1 LSGAGCGALLAQWL
15 SRFLV
20 AYINSRG
27 RIYLDLAFD
36 RRVLGFTAAV
46 AVLTSII
53 FGLAPAFRATRIAP
67 ASVLKAT
74 GRGMSGGRERFS
86 LCRALVISQV
96 AFSLVL
102 VVGALLFSR
111 SLGKLLSVDAGFRQT
126 GILETDVDYSK
137 LDIAIPQRQ
146 PYKISL
152 IERLRAI
159 PGVEAAADAS
169 VVPISGYGWN
179 ENIILAGAKER
190 TKDSPLFDRIS
201 PGYFNTMGVPML
213 AGRDFNERD
222 TATSQKVAIVNES
235 FVKKILNGANPV
247 GQQFQIEE
255 YAGRARPMYEIVG
268 FVKDTK
274 YYDLRDDFRPI
285 VYVTTLQDD
294 QPDQVAALLIRSP
307 LPLGSLT
314 SSIKGALADISPVIG
329 IEFTPLQR
337 NIHDSLLRDRLM
349 ATLSGFFGGLAA
361 LLAMVGLYGVI
372 SYSVAR
378 RTNEIGIRMALGAQR
393 LNIVNMVLGEAGL
406 LLVIGLVVGTVLALF
421 LGKTAS
427 TLLYGLKPHDP
438 LTITLAAL
446 GLAGVAILASYIPAR
461 RASGLNPMVALRN
474 E

>member
-1 LSGAGCGALLAQWL
+1 
-15 SRFLV
+15 
-20 AYINSRG
+20 
-27 RIYLDLAFD
+27 
-36 RRVLGFTAAV
+36 
-46 AVLTSII
+46 
-53 FGLAPAFRATRIAP
+53 
-67 ASVLKAT
+67 
-74 GRGMSGGRERFS
+74 
-86 LCRALVISQV
+86 
-96 AFSLVL
+96 
-102 VVGALLFSR
+102 
-111 SLGKLLSVDAGFRQT
+111 
-126 GILETDVDYSK
+126 
-137 LDIAIPQRQ
+137 
-146 PYKISL
+146 
-152 IERLRAI
+152 
-159 PGVEAAADAS
+159 
-169 VVPISGYGWN
+169 
-179 ENIILAGAKER
+179 
-190 TKDSPLFDRIS
+190 
-201 PGYFNTMGVPML
+201 
-213 AGRDFNERD
+213 
-222 TATSQKVAIVNES
+222 
-235 FVKKILNGANPV
+235 
-247 GQQFQIEE
+247 
-255 YAGRARPMYEIVG
+255 MYEIVG

-274 YYDLRDDFRPI
+274 YYDLRDNFQPI

-294 QPDQVAALLIRSP
+294 QPDQYAQLLIRSP
-307 LPLGSLT
+307 LSLGGLT
-314 SSIKGALADISPVIG
+314 SSIKNALADISPLIS

-406 LLVIGLVVGTVLALF
+406 LLVIGLVVGTVLTLF